1 MKKVMLWGV
10 GMLFALLVTVI
21 AINVNLKFGETYNND
36 VCLHNVEALAQG
48 ESGGEECVGSGSIIC
63 FGGLYKV
70 RVSGR

>member
-48 ESGGEECVGSGSIIC
+48 ESEEGDCFGSGNIDCRDRKAEWVI
-63 FGGLYKV
+63 
-70 RVSGR
+70 GR